1 MNGAKGN
8 PADLEAVQPESAD
21 VRDLVDV
28 ALRHVDAWK
37 PAQPN
42 HGYQPNLAEV
52 LAAEVR
58 RLRDFEHNYGVV
70 EASHFDLSQMYI
82 AEVRKTKDLA
92 AKLARVEALI
102 VLEHDDST
110 VRVSRI
116 RAALRGE
123 P

>member
-58 RLRDFEHNYGVV
+58 RLRESELLRHAALETMNT
-70 EASHFDLSQMYI
+70 I
-82 AEVRKTKDLA
+82 AESNANDLQEA
-92 AKLARVEALI
+92 LAKLARVEALI